1 MGLHSMPLA
10 PQRVSGIQTPFQST
24 SRSQHRVS
32 RLLAVRTRAAQA
44 VNLLSWEDVVKHS
57 SAAPLN
63 GFVKLP
69 GSRPSTAPSRVL
81 QTSPDSLWSAGID
94 DNHPV
99 LLIRDT
105 EAWCPYCERLA
116 FLLGAGLSV
125 QGT

>member
-1 MGLHSMPLA
+1 MGLHSLPLA
-10 PQRVSGIQTPFQST
+10 PQRASGIQTPLQSI
-24 SRSQHRVS
+24 SRSQYRVS

-44 VNLLSWEDVVKHS
+44 ANLLSWEEVVKHS
-57 SAAPLN
+57 SAAPLT

-105 EAWCPYCERLA
+105 EAWCPYCERSVSLLSPG
-116 FLLGAGLSV
+116 FLFPL
-125 QGT
+125 